1 MKINVCSI
9 GEAMIEISNIKN
21 SLYNQSFA
29 GDTLNFCN
37 YLDKKKLNAFF
48 LSAIGKSEINQS
60 LLNFVKSKKIS
71 TKYIK
76 QINQFEIGLYLIKNK
91 DNGEKQFFYWR
102 DESAAK
108 QYFNNIDFLNL
119 YKELK
124 NFDYIYFSGITL
136 SIIHISKLNNFI
148 KLLKLLKS
156 KKIKIVFDFNI
167 RPSRWNKKNL
177 NIFLDSVLKFVDI
190 CFLSGEDMN
199 YWKNKNNIKSYE
211 QIVRKYKLKHSIFRK
226 NAKFTYVFLNKT
238 RYVFRNKLLKKVVDT
253 SGAGD
258 GFNAAYLSNFIVN
271 NDPVLALKAGSS
283 LGSKIVMK
291 KGAIVDVK

>member
-21 SLYNQSFA
+21 GLYNQSFA

-60 LLNFVKSKKIS
+60 LLDFVKSKKIS

-76 QINQFEIGLYLIKNK
+76 KINQFEVGLYLIKNK

-177 NIFLDSVLKFVDI
+177 NIFLDSVLKYVDI

-238 RYVFRNKLLKKVVDT
+238 RYVFKNKLLKKVVDT

-271 NDPVLALKAGSS
+271 NDPVLALKAGST

>member
-60 LLNFVKSKKIS
+60 LLDFVKSKKIS

-76 QINQFEIGLYLIKNK
+76 KINQFEVGLYLIKNK

-108 QYFNNIDFLNL
+108 HYFNNIDFLNL

-271 NDPVLALKAGSS
+271 NDPLLALKAGSS

>member
-37 YLDKKKLNAFF
+37 YLDKKKINAFF

-60 LLNFVKSKKIS
+60 LLDFIRSKNIS

-76 QINQFEIGLYLIKNK
+76 QINQFEVGLYLIKNK

-177 NIFLDSVLKFVDI
+177 NIFFDSVLKFVDI

-211 QIVRKYKLKHSIFRK
+211 QIVRKYKIKHSIFRK
-226 NAKFTYVFLNKT
+226 NAKFTYVFLNKA

-271 NDPVLALKAGSS
+271 NDPLLALKAGSS

>member
-60 LLNFVKSKKIS
+60 LLDFVKSKKIS

-76 QINQFEIGLYLIKNK
+76 KINQFEVGLYLIKNK

-148 KLLKLLKS
+148 KLLKLLKR

-190 CFLSGEDMN
+190 CFLSGEDIN
-199 YWKNKNNIKSYE
+199 YWKNKKDIKSYE
-211 QIVRKYKLKHSIFRK
+211 QIVKKYKLKHSIFRK

-238 RYVFRNKLLKKVVDT
+238 RYVFKNKLLKRVVDT

-271 NDPVLALKAGSS
+271 NDPILALKAGSS

>member
-60 LLNFVKSKKIS
+60 LLDFIRSKNIS

-76 QINQFEIGLYLIKNK
+76 QINQFEVGLYLIKNK

-102 DESAAK
+102 DESVAK
-108 QYFNNIDFLNL
+108 HYFNNIDFVNL

-136 SIIHISKLNNFI
+136 SIIHTSKLNNFI
-148 KLLKLLKS
+148 KLLKLLKR

-199 YWKNKNNIKSYE
+199 YWKNKNDIKSYE

-238 RYVFRNKLLKKVVDT
+238 RYVFKNKLLKRVVDT

-271 NDPVLALKAGSS
+271 NDPLLALKAGSS

>member
-9 GEAMIEISNIKN
+9 GEAMIEISNVKN
-21 SLYNQSFA
+21 NLYNQSFA

-60 LLNFVKSKKIS
+60 LLDFIKSKNIS

-108 QYFNNIDFLNL
+108 QYFNNIDFINL

-136 SIIHISKLNNFI
+136 SIIHVSKLNNFI

-167 RPSRWNKKNL
+167 RPTRWNKKNL
-177 NIFLDSVLKFVDI
+177 NNFFDSVLKFVDI
-190 CFLSGEDMN
+190 CFISGEDMS
-199 YWKNKNNIKSYE
+199 YWKNKNGIKSYE
-211 QIVRKYKLKHSIFRK
+211 QIVKKYKIKHSIFRK
-226 NAKFTYVFLNKT
+226 NAKFTYVFLNKNK
-238 RYVFRNKLLKKVVDT
+238 YVFKNKLLKKVVDT

-271 NDPVLALKAGSS
+271 NDPVLALKAGST

>member
-60 LLNFVKSKKIS
+60 LLDFVKSKNIS

-108 QYFNNIDFLNL
+108 HYFNNIDFLNL

-238 RYVFRNKLLKKVVDT
+238 RYVFKNKLLKTVVDT

>member
-48 LSAIGKSEINQS
+48 LTAIGKSEINQS
-60 LLNFVKSKKIS
+60 LLDFVKSKKIS

-76 QINQFEIGLYLIKNK
+76 KINQFEVGLYLIKNK

-108 QYFNNIDFLNL
+108 HYFNNIDFLNL

-238 RYVFRNKLLKKVVDT
+238 RYVFKNKLLKTVVDT

>member
-37 YLDKKKLNAFF
+37 YLDKKKINAFF
-48 LSAIGKSEINQS
+48 LSAIGKSEINQP
-60 LLNFVKSKKIS
+60 LLDFVRSKNIS

-76 QINQFEIGLYLIKNK
+76 QINQFEVGLYLIKNK

-238 RYVFRNKLLKKVVDT
+238 RYVFKNKLLKRVVDT

>member
-60 LLNFVKSKKIS
+60 LLDFVKSKKIS

-76 QINQFEIGLYLIKNK
+76 KINQFEVGLYLIKNK

-148 KLLKLLKS
+148 KLLKQLKG

-238 RYVFRNKLLKKVVDT
+238 RYVFKNKLLKTVVDT

>member
-37 YLDKKKLNAFF
+37 YLDKKKINAFF
-48 LSAIGKSEINQS
+48 LSAIGKSDFNQP
-60 LLNFVKSKKIS
+60 LLDFVRSKNIS

-108 QYFNNIDFLNL
+108 HYFNNIDFLNL

-148 KLLKLLKS
+148 KLLKLLKR

>member
-60 LLNFVKSKKIS
+60 LLDFVKSKKIS

-76 QINQFEIGLYLIKNK
+76 KINQFEVGLYLIKNK

-199 YWKNKNNIKSYE
+199 YWKNKNDIKSYE

-238 RYVFRNKLLKKVVDT
+238 RYVFKNKLLKTVVDT

>member
-60 LLNFVKSKKIS
+60 LLNFVRSKKIS

-148 KLLKLLKS
+148 KLLKLLKN

-238 RYVFRNKLLKKVVDT
+238 RYVFKNKLLKTVVDT

>member
-60 LLNFVKSKKIS
+60 LLDFIKSKNIS

-76 QINQFEIGLYLIKNK
+76 QINQFEVGLYLIKNK

-177 NIFLDSVLKFVDI
+177 NNFFDSVLKFVDI

-271 NDPVLALKAGSS
+271 NDPLLALKAGSS

>member
-76 QINQFEIGLYLIKNK
+76 QINQFELGLYLIKNK

-108 QYFNNIDFLNL
+108 HYFNNIDFLNL

-148 KLLKLLKS
+148 RLLKLLKN
-156 KKIKIVFDFNI
+156 KKIKIVFDLNI

-211 QIVRKYKLKHSIFRK
+211 QIVRKYKFKHSIFRK
-226 NAKFTYVFLNKT
+226 NAKFTYVLLDKNK
-238 RYVFRNKLLKKVVDT
+238 YVFKNKFLKKVVDT

>member
-60 LLNFVKSKKIS
+60 LLDFIKSKNIS

-76 QINQFEIGLYLIKNK
+76 QINQFEVGLYLIKNK

-199 YWKNKNNIKSYE
+199 NWKNKNNIKSHE
-211 QIVRKYKLKHSIFRK
+211 QIVRKYKIKHSIFRK

-238 RYVFRNKLLKKVVDT
+238 RYVFKNKLLKTVVDT

>member
-60 LLNFVKSKKIS
+60 LLDFVKSKKIS

-76 QINQFEIGLYLIKNK
+76 KINQFEVGLYLIKNK

-108 QYFNNIDFLNL
+108 HYFNNIDFLNL

-148 KLLKLLKS
+148 KFLNLLKS

-199 YWKNKNNIKSYE
+199 YWKNKNDIKSYE

-238 RYVFRNKLLKKVVDT
+238 RYVFKNKLLKTVVDT

>member
-9 GEAMIEISNIKN
+9 GEVMIEISNTKN
-21 SLYNQSFA
+21 RLYNQSFA

-60 LLNFVKSKKIS
+60 LLDFVKSKKIS

-76 QINQFEIGLYLIKNK
+76 QINKIEVGLYLIKNK
-91 DNGEKQFFYWR
+91 NNGEKQFFYWR

-108 QYFNNIDFLNL
+108 VYFNNIDFLNL

-177 NIFLDSVLKFVDI
+177 NIFLDSVLKIVDI

-211 QIVRKYKLKHSIFRK
+211 QIVRKYKIKHSIFRK
-226 NAKFTYVFLNKT
+226 NAEYTYVFLNKT
-238 RYVFRNKLLKKVVDT
+238 RYVFKNKLLKKVVDT

>member
-60 LLNFVKSKKIS
+60 LLDFVKSKNIS

-76 QINQFEIGLYLIKNK
+76 QINQFEVGLYLIKNK

-108 QYFNNIDFLNL
+108 HYFNNIDFLNL

-199 YWKNKNNIKSYE
+199 YWKNKNNIKYYE

-238 RYVFRNKLLKKVVDT
+238 RYVFKNKLLKTVVDT

>member
-9 GEAMIEISNIKN
+9 GEAMIEISNVKN
-21 SLYNQSFA
+21 NLYNQSFA

-60 LLNFVKSKKIS
+60 LLDFVKSKNIS

-76 QINQFEIGLYLIKNK
+76 QINQFEVGLYLIKNK

-108 QYFNNIDFLNL
+108 QYFNNIDFINL

-136 SIIHISKLNNFI
+136 SIIHVSKLNNFI

-167 RPSRWNKKNL
+167 RPTRWNKKNL
-177 NIFLDSVLKFVDI
+177 NNFFDSVLKFVDI
-190 CFLSGEDMN
+190 CFLSGEDMS
-199 YWKNKNNIKSYE
+199 YWKNKNGIKSYE
-211 QIVRKYKLKHSIFRK
+211 QIVRKYKIKHSIFRK
-226 NAKFTYVFLNKT
+226 NAKFTYVFLNKNK
-238 RYVFRNKLLKKVVDT
+238 YVFKNKLLKKVVDT

-271 NDPVLALKAGSS
+271 NDPILALKAGST

-291 KGAIVDVK
+291 KGAIADVK

>member
-60 LLNFVKSKKIS
+60 LLDFVKSKKIS

-76 QINQFEIGLYLIKNK
+76 KINQFEVGLYLIKNK

-108 QYFNNIDFLNL
+108 HYFNNIDFLNL

-148 KLLKLLKS
+148 KLLKLLKR

-238 RYVFRNKLLKKVVDT
+238 RYVFKNKLLKRVVDT

>member
-1 MKINVCSI
+1 MKIKVCSI

-29 GDTLNFCN
+29 GDTLIFCN

-60 LLNFVKSKKIS
+60 LLDFVRSKNIS

-76 QINQFEIGLYLIKNK
+76 QIKQFEVGLYLIKNK

-199 YWKNKNNIKSYE
+199 YWKNKNDIKSYE

-238 RYVFRNKLLKKVVDT
+238 RYVFKNKLLKKVVDT

>member
-48 LSAIGKSEINQS
+48 LSAIGKSKISQS
-60 LLNFVKSKKIS
+60 LLDFIKSKNIS

-76 QINQFEIGLYLIKNK
+76 QINQFEVGLYLIKNK

-177 NIFLDSVLKFVDI
+177 NIFLDSVLKYVDI

-238 RYVFRNKLLKKVVDT
+238 RYVFKNKLLKKVVDT

>member
-9 GEAMIEISNIKN
+9 GEAMIEISNVKN
-21 SLYNQSFA
+21 NLYNQSFA

-48 LSAIGKSEINQS
+48 LSAIGKSEINQ
-60 LLNFVKSKKIS
+60 LLLDFVKSKNIS

-108 QYFNNIDFLNL
+108 QYFNNIDFINL

-148 KLLKLLKS
+148 KLLKLLKN

-199 YWKNKNNIKSYE
+199 YWKNKNDIKSYE

>member
-60 LLNFVKSKKIS
+60 LLDFVKSKNIS

-148 KLLKLLKS
+148 KLLKLLKR

-238 RYVFRNKLLKKVVDT
+238 RYVFKNKLLKRVVDT

>member
-60 LLNFVKSKKIS
+60 LLDFVKSKNIS

-148 KLLKLLKS
+148 KLLNLLKS

-177 NIFLDSVLKFVDI
+177 NKFFNSVLKFVDI

>member
-21 SLYNQSFA
+21 SFYNQSFA

-60 LLNFVKSKKIS
+60 LLDFVKSKKIS

-76 QINQFEIGLYLIKNK
+76 KINQFEVGLYLIKNK

-148 KLLKLLKS
+148 KLLKLFKS

-199 YWKNKNNIKSYE
+199 YWKNKNDIKSYE

-238 RYVFRNKLLKKVVDT
+238 RYVFKNKLLKRVVDT

-271 NDPVLALKAGSS
+271 NDPLLALKAGSS

>member
-60 LLNFVKSKKIS
+60 LLDFIRSKNIS

-76 QINQFEIGLYLIKNK
+76 QINQFEVGLYLIKNK

-108 QYFNNIDFLNL
+108 QYFNNIDFVNL

-199 YWKNKNNIKSYE
+199 YWKNKNDIKSYE

-238 RYVFRNKLLKKVVDT
+238 RYVFKNKLLKRVVDT

-271 NDPVLALKAGSS
+271 NDPLLALKAGSS

>member
-1 MKINVCSI
+1 MKISVCSI

-37 YLDKKKLNAFF
+37 YLDKKKINAFF

-60 LLNFVKSKKIS
+60 LLDFARSKKIS

-76 QINQFEIGLYLIKNK
+76 QINQFEVGLYLIKNK

-148 KLLKLLKS
+148 KLLKLFKS

-177 NIFLDSVLKFVDI
+177 NKFFDSVLKFVDI

-211 QIVRKYKLKHSIFRK
+211 QIVRKYKIKHSIFRK

-271 NDPVLALKAGSS
+271 NDPLLALKAGSS

>member
-9 GEAMIEISNIKN
+9 GEAMIEISNVKN
-21 SLYNQSFA
+21 NLYNQSFA

-60 LLNFVKSKKIS
+60 LLNFVKSKNIS

-136 SIIHISKLNNFI
+136 SIIHVSKLNNFI

-167 RPSRWNKKNL
+167 RPTRWNKKNL
-177 NIFLDSVLKFVDI
+177 NNFFDSVLKFVDI

-211 QIVRKYKLKHSIFRK
+211 QIVRKYKIKHSIFRK
-226 NAKFTYVFLNKT
+226 NAEYTYVFLNKT
-238 RYVFRNKLLKKVVDT
+238 RYVFKNKLIKKVVDT

>member
-1 MKINVCSI
+1 ML
-9 GEAMIEISNIKN
+9 EISNIKN

-60 LLNFVKSKKIS
+60 LLDFVKSKNIS

-76 QINQFEIGLYLIKNK
+76 QINQIEVGLYLIKNK

-108 QYFNNIDFLNL
+108 HYFNNIDFLNL

-148 KLLKLLKS
+148 KLLRLLKS

-167 RPSRWNKKNL
+167 RPTRWNKKNL
-177 NIFLDSVLKFVDI
+177 NNFLDSVLKFVDI

-211 QIVRKYKLKHSIFRK
+211 QIVRKYKIKHSIFRK

>member
-60 LLNFVKSKKIS
+60 LLDFIKSKNIS

-76 QINQFEIGLYLIKNK
+76 QINQFEVGLYLIKNK

-102 DESAAK
+102 DESVAK
-108 QYFNNIDFLNL
+108 HYFNNIDFVNL

-148 KLLKLLKS
+148 KLLKLLKR

-199 YWKNKNNIKSYE
+199 YWKNKNDIKSYE

-238 RYVFRNKLLKKVVDT
+238 RYVFKNKLLKRVVDT

>member
-1 MKINVCSI
+1 MKTKICSI
-9 GEAMIEISNIKN
+9 GEAMIEISNIKD
-21 SLYNQSFA
+21 SFYNQSFA

-60 LLNFVKSKKIS
+60 LLEFVKSKKIS
-71 TKYIK
+71 TKHIK
-76 QINQFEIGLYLIKNK
+76 QINQFEVGLYLIKNK
-91 DNGEKQFFYWR
+91 INGEKQFFYWR
-102 DESAAK
+102 NESAAK
-108 QYFNNIDFLNL
+108 QYFNSIDFLNL

-148 KLLKLLKS
+148 ELLELLKS

-177 NIFLDSVLKFVDI
+177 NKFFDSVLKFVDI

-211 QIVRKYKLKHSIFRK
+211 QIVRKYKIKHSIFRK
-226 NAKFTYVFLNKT
+226 NAEITYVFLNKIKH
-238 RYVFRNKLLKKVVDT
+238 VFKNKLIKRVVDT

>member
-48 LSAIGKSEINQS
+48 LSAIGKSEINKS
-60 LLNFVKSKKIS
+60 LLNFVRSKKIS

-238 RYVFRNKLLKKVVDT
+238 RYVFKNKLLKTVVDT

>member
-1 MKINVCSI
+1 MKIKVCSI

-76 QINQFEIGLYLIKNK
+76 QINQFELGLYLIKNK

-148 KLLKLLKS
+148 KLLNLLKS

-238 RYVFRNKLLKKVVDT
+238 RYVFKNKLLKTVVDT

>member
-9 GEAMIEISNIKN
+9 GEAMIEISNVKN
-21 SLYNQSFA
+21 NLYNQSFA

-60 LLNFVKSKKIS
+60 LLDFVKSKNIS

-108 QYFNNIDFLNL
+108 QYFNNIDFINL

-136 SIIHISKLNNFI
+136 SIIHVSKLNNFI

-167 RPSRWNKKNL
+167 RPTRWNKKNL
-177 NIFLDSVLKFVDI
+177 NNFFDSVLKFVDI
-190 CFLSGEDMN
+190 CFLSGEDMS
-199 YWKNKNNIKSYE
+199 YWKNKNGIKSYE
-211 QIVRKYKLKHSIFRK
+211 QIVRKYKIKHSIFRK
-226 NAKFTYVFLNKT
+226 NAKFTYVFLNKNK
-238 RYVFRNKLLKKVVDT
+238 YVFKNKLLKKVVDT

-271 NDPVLALKAGSS
+271 NDPILALKAGST

>member
-21 SLYNQSFA
+21 SFYNQSFA

-60 LLNFVKSKKIS
+60 LLDFVKSKNIS

-76 QINQFEIGLYLIKNK
+76 QINQFEVGLYLIKNK

-108 QYFNNIDFLNL
+108 HYFNNIDFLNL

-238 RYVFRNKLLKKVVDT
+238 RYVFKNKLLKTVVDT